1 MENLI
6 IPDIVINIIMKKFII
21 ILLALLTFS
30 CSSENKEEHEYT
42 LVYKVYYPGNTV
54 EKETTFCSSKECKY
68 ILSSYKGSNFLTVCE
83 KGRFEDHFLS
93 RVISTTA
100 PIEVIYFDKT
110 K

>member
-1 MENLI
+1 M
-6 IPDIVINIIMKKFII
+6 IPVQQNNDTMKKFII
-21 ILLALLTFS
+21 ILLALLTLS

-42 LVYKVYYPGNTV
+42 LIYKVYYPGNTV
-54 EKETTFCSSKECKY
+54 EKEMTFCSSKECKY

-83 KGRFEDHFLS
+83 RGRFEDHFLS